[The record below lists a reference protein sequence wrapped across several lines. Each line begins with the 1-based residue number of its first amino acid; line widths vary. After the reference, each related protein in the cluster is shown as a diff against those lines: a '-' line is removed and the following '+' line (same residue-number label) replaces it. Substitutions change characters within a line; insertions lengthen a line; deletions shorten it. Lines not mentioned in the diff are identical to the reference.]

1 MDNRAASVFG
11 TVDFEVTDRLTLNAG
26 FNYTDDQKDY
36 ALNMTAF
43 DELANINFVDAVI
56 AGQIAGAL
64 MIPPSQVTPTVIRS
78 EEHTSELQSLMRI
91 SYAVFCLKKNNKKI
105 KKYTQINYT

>member
-1 MDNRAASVFG
+1 MDNQAASVFG
-11 TVDFEVTDRLTLNAG
+11 TVDFEGTDRLTLTAG

-64 MIPPSQVTPTVIRS
+64 MIPPSQVTPTVIGQFQAANPAVFAAIAGAATNPARS
-78 EEHTSELQSLMRI
+78 EEHTSELQSLMR
-91 SYAVFCLKKNNKKI
+91 N
-105 KKYTQINYT
+105 